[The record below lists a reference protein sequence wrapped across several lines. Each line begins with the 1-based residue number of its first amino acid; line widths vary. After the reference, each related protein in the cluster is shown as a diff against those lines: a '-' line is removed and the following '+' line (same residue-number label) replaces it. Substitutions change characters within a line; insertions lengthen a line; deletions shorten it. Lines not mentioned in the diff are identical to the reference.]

1 MSDLLILHGCSEEDE
16 LYFLDYELS
25 AELNGSEKVIFDC
38 IRTHGRV
45 VHHSELVR
53 AFLASDLKIPSLH
66 ARLNNS
72 PLFAKVDTALYHLR
86 GEAYDEADVERARE
100 AANRVPIDLI
110 IDYHIDGTLD
120 VSVNLAPMTIAS
132 GIFVCA
138 SDSFPNLR
146 GEWKL
151 SINGASFGTMEATDT
166 EFKRLAKAFEHLGL
180 SGGERVLFT
189 FDTEARS
196 VSLARSGGGD

>member
-1 MSDLLILHGCSEEDE
+1 
-16 LYFLDYELS
+16 
-25 AELNGSEKVIFDC
+25 
-38 IRTHGRV
+38 
-45 VHHSELVR
+45 
-53 AFLASDLKIPSLH
+53 
-66 ARLNNS
+66 
-72 PLFAKVDTALYHLR
+72 
-86 GEAYDEADVERARE
+86 
-100 AANRVPIDLI
+100 
-110 IDYHIDGTLD
+110 
-120 VSVNLAPMTIAS
+120 MTIAS